1 MHRTRGTLLWLD
13 VPGLGARMAAQP
25 YSDAARAMRVFRG
38 IVLPPCDAFGG
49 RLASAVGDSFQIVFR
64 RPTDAV
70 FAAAAL
76 QDRAAQHA
84 AVTGERFDL
93 RACVVSGEMRVD
105 RDGVLGDLVDLAAR
119 VRGAASRG
127 DVVLSGDVF
136 AAMEKA
142 QLSAE
147 ELGDADGVPPEVR
160 LYRLTRSRGSE
171 LPYGGIG
178 LSKAGSLPEIGN
190 DGVVE
195 PRDARLVR
203 AIAPMRAAV
212 RGVGPRI
219 RPALEGAAEW
229 CRRATSR
236 LPLAPIRER
245 ASRVAAHVGRIPRNV
260 RIGAAA
266 AIVLALLAGVGLF
279 FATRRDPIDRALANH
294 DFRAARRE
302 LKQIKDA
309 DERVFADGRIQEARG
324 SFGAA
329 ADQYAKA
336 AKSGERRGFKEL
348 VRMTASKSC
357 EGRASAARALGDLG
371 DTRAIP
377 ALRKLVRAKF
387 PDDSSGGTFRCDSR
401 RAAREAL
408 EQLGLRQR

>member
-13 VPGLGARMAAQP
+13 VPGLGARIAAQP

-49 RLASAVGDSFQIVFR
+49 RLASAVGDSFQIIFR
-64 RPTDAV
+64 KPTDAV
-70 FAAAAL
+70 LAAAAV

-136 AAMEKA
+136 AAMEKS

-160 LYRLTRSRGSE
+160 LYRLSRSRGSE
-171 LPYGGIG
+171 LPFGGVG
-178 LSKAGSLPEIGN
+178 LARAGSLPEIGS

-195 PRDARLVR
+195 ARDARLVR
-203 AIAPMRAAV
+203 AMAPVRAAV
-212 RGVGPRI
+212 RGVSPRV
-219 RPALEGAAEW
+219 RPALETAVQW
-229 CRRATSR
+229 CRRAVQR
-236 LPLAPIRER
+236 LPVAPIRQR
-245 ASRVAAHVGRIPRNV
+245 ASAVAARLARVPRNV
-260 RIGAAA
+260 RIGAGAA
-266 AIVLALLAGVGLF
+266 VVLALLASLF

-294 DFRAARRE
+294 DFKAARRE

-309 DERVFADGRIQEARG
+309 DERVLADARIHEARG
-324 SFGAA
+324 SFVAA
-329 ADQYAKA
+329 ADEYAKA
-336 AKSGERRGFKEL
+336 AKAGERRGFKEL
-348 VRMTASKSC
+348 LRMTESKSC
-357 EGRASAARALGDLG
+357 DARASAARALGDLG

-377 ALRKLVRAKF
+377 ALRKLARAKF
-387 PDDSSGGTFRCDSR
+387 PAESNGGMFRCDSR
-401 RAAREAL
+401 RAAHEAL
-408 EQLGLRQR
+408 EQLGLRQG

>member
-13 VPGLGARMAAQP
+13 VPGLGARIAAQP

-38 IVLPPCDAFGG
+38 ILLPPCDAFGG
-49 RLASAVGDSFQIVFR
+49 RLASAVGDSFQIIFR
-64 RPTDAV
+64 RPTDGV
-70 FAAAAL
+70 LAAAAV

-136 AAMEKA
+136 AAMEKS

-160 LYRLTRSRGSE
+160 LYRLTRSRASE
-171 LPYGGIG
+171 LPYGGVG
-178 LSKAGSLPEIGN
+178 LSRAGSLPEVGT

-195 PRDARLVR
+195 PRDARFVR
-203 AIAPMRAAV
+203 AIAPVRAAV

-219 RPALEGAAEW
+219 RPALAAATDLW
-229 CRRATSR
+229 HRATKR
-236 LPLAPIRER
+236 LPMGPIRER
-245 ASRVAAHVGRIPRNV
+245 ASRIAARVASVPWSV
-260 RIGAAA
+260 RLGAAA
-266 AIVLALLAGVGLF
+266 VVVAMIAGLF

-302 LKQIKDA
+302 LKQIKGA
-309 DERVFADGRIQEARG
+309 DERVFADARIQEARG

-329 ADQYAKA
+329 AEEYAKA
-336 AKSGERRGFKEL
+336 ARAGERRGFKEL
-348 VRMTASKSC
+348 VRMTQSKSC
-357 EGRASAARALGDLG
+357 EARASAARALGDLG
-371 DTRAIP
+371 DARAVP

-387 PDDSSGGTFRCDSR
+387 PEESGGGLIRCDSR
-401 RAAREAL
+401 RAAHEAL
-408 EQLGLRQR
+408 EEIGLLPR